1 MPTYNYTLLKSR
13 QEPSRPVLRP
23 YIGVRLVHGTK
34 HKDLVA
40 LIDSGADLSLAHA
53 DIGRLVG
60 IDIQAGR
67 PWSYGGSVDSQI
79 GRAYIHRF
87 HLIIIDFSSLDI
99 DVAFSDQVAP
109 GTFLL
114 GQRDFFENYDI
125 VFSRSSRTFTIIE
138 TAATT
143 TSLPAN

>member
-1 MPTYNYTLLKSR
+1 MPTYNYTLLR
-13 QEPSRPVLRP
+13 NPQEPHRPVLRP
-23 YIGVRLVHGTK
+23 YIGVRLIHGDK

-67 PWSYGGSVDSQI
+67 PWSYSGAVDSQI
-79 GRAYIHRF
+79 GRAYIHRL

-114 GQRDFFENYDI
+114 GQRDFFENYEI
-125 VFSRSSRTFTIIE
+125 VFDLSSRSFAVQESS
-138 TAATT
+138 AATQ
-143 TSLPAN
+143 LPPS

>member
-1 MPTYNYTLLKSR
+1 MPIYNYTVLRNL

-23 YIGVRLVHGTK
+23 YIGVRLVHGGEQ
-34 HKDLVA
+34 KDLVA

-60 IDIQAGR
+60 IDVEAGR
-67 PWSYGGSVDSQI
+67 SWSYTGSVDSQI
-79 GRAYIHRF
+79 GRAYIHRL

-99 DVAFSDQVAP
+99 DIAFSDQVAP

-114 GQRDFFENYDI
+114 GQRDFFENYEI
-125 VFSRSSRTFTIIE
+125 VFDLSSRSFAVNELS
-138 TAATT
+138 TATPL
-143 TSLPAN
+143 SPN